1 MRTKILVVDN
11 EQDIAKALKIRL
23 KTSGYDVI
31 LAFDS
36 VQAYIMAHKEMPD
49 LILLETF
56 IPGGGGFIVAER
68 LKGSATTRHIPIIFL
83 TEISGGEKRAYRLGA
98 CSYLMKPYNPSVLLG
113 EITKALEADEKEP
126 LGATGEQIRISPL
139 PA

>member
-1 MRTKILVVDN
+1 MKTKILVVDN
-11 EQDIAKALKIRL
+11 ERDIAKALKVRL

-31 LAFDS
+31 LASDS
-36 VQAYIMAHKEMPD
+36 IQAYVMAHKEMPD
-49 LILLETF
+49 LIILETF

-68 LKGSATTRHIPIIFL
+68 LKGSVTTRHIPIIFL

-98 CSYLMKPYNPSVLLG
+98 CSYLMKPYDPSVLLG
-113 EITKALEADEKEP
+113 EITKALEADERQS
-126 LGATGEQIRISPL
+126 LGPTGENMRISPL

>member
-11 EQDIAKALKIRL
+11 EQDIAKALKVRL
-23 KTSGYDVI
+23 KTNGYDVI

-49 LILLETF
+49 LIILETF

-68 LKGSATTRHIPIIFL
+68 LKGSTTTRHIPIIFL

-113 EITKALEADEKEP
+113 EISKALETNEKES
-126 LGATGEQIRISPL
+126 LGATGEHMRISPL